1 MNYHAYEFAH
11 ALISPMRLAA
21 QGLKM
26 QMQIPFNPWAATP
39 VGKSIAAA
47 IDVFEGVTRRYGKP
61 EWDIEN
67 TQIDGTTVP
76 INIKTVR
83 HKPFCNL
90 IHFEKEEVA
99 GVDRKDPIVLI
110 VAPMSGHYATLLRGT
125 VEAMLPEHDVYITDW
140 IDARDVPVTD
150 GRFDLDDYIDYVI
163 DFISHLGDRTHVLA
177 VCQPAVPVLAAAA
190 VMAGNDS
197 PYQPMSMTLMG
208 GPIDTRRNPT
218 VVNKLAEEK
227 TTDWFE
233 NHVISLVPFP
243 NAGFMRR
250 VYPGF
255 VQLTGFMTMNLERHT
270 KAHFELFDN
279 LVKGDCDSVQQ
290 HRTFYE
296 EYLAVMD
303 LTAEFYLQTVTTV
316 FQTHALPKGEMMH
329 RGQLVDC
336 SKIRR
341 TALLTVEGEKDDISG
356 RGQTEA
362 AHDLCTN
369 LSLDDKFHY
378 VQPGVGH
385 YGVFNGRRWRTE
397 IEPRIRDFIR
407 TTEFRRDRGASKL
420 INGTTLEEAAVNGEI
435 NAYQSLQDDDHD
447 IPEWDRADIT
457 DMKHR

>member
-1 MNYHAYEFAH
+1 MPMNYHAYELAH
-11 ALISPMRLAA
+11 ALITPMRLAA
-21 QGLKM
+21 QGLKL
-26 QMQIPFNPWAATP
+26 QMQLPFNPLSMTP
-39 VGKSIAAA
+39 FGKSIAAA
-47 IDVFEGVTRRYGKP
+47 VDVFEGITRRYGKP

-67 TQIDGTTVP
+67 TLIDGMSVPVRAETVA
-76 INIKTVR
+76 

-90 IHFEKEEVA
+90 THFSKDEWVA
-99 GVDRKDPIVLI
+99 NRFDDPKVLI

-140 IDARDVPVTD
+140 IDAREIPVTE

-163 DFISHLGDRTHVLA
+163 EFCRFLGPRTHVIA

-190 VMAGNDS
+190 VMAGEEDEF
-197 PYQPMSMTLMG
+197 QPMSMTLIG

-218 VVNKLAEEK
+218 AVNQLAEQK
-227 TTDWFE
+227 STAWFE
-233 NHVISLVPFP
+233 QNVVSLVPFP
-243 NAGFMRR
+243 NPGFMRR

-270 KAHFELFDN
+270 KAHLELFDN
-279 LVKGDCDSVQQ
+279 LVTGDCDSVAQ
-290 HRTFYE
+290 HREFYE

-303 LTAEFYLQTVTTV
+303 LTAEFYLQTVETV
-316 FQTHALPKGEMMH
+316 FQKHSLPNGTMMH
-329 RGQLVDC
+329 RGKRVDC

-341 TALLTVEGEKDDISG
+341 TALLTVEGERDDISG

-362 AHDLCTN
+362 SHDLCSG
-369 LSLDDKFHY
+369 LPYDDKYHY

-397 IEPRIRDFIR
+397 IQPRIRDFIR
-407 TTEFRRDRGASKL
+407 STEFRRDRGIGGL
-420 INGTTLEEAAVNGEI
+420 VNGKAL
-435 NAYQSLQDDDHD
+435 NGHSQQPAYQSLQDEDHD

-457 DMKHR
+457 AMKLR

>member
-11 ALISPMRLAA
+11 ALISPMRIAA

-26 QMQIPFNPWAATP
+26 QMQMPFNPLAITP
-39 VGKSIAAA
+39 MGKSIAAA
-47 IDVFEGVTRRYGKP
+47 IDVFEGITRRYGKP
-61 EWDIEN
+61 EWDIDS
-67 TQIDGTTVP
+67 TQIDGVAVP
-76 INIKTVR
+76 VSIKTTR

-90 IHFEKEEVA
+90 IHFEKQVES
-99 GVDRKDPIVLI
+99 DQKRNDPKILI

-125 VEAMLPEHDVYITDW
+125 VEALLPEHDVYITDW

-163 DFISHLGDRTHVLA
+163 EFITHLGNRTHVLA

-190 VMAGNDS
+190 VMAGDDS

-227 TTDWFE
+227 STDWFE
-233 NHVISLVPFP
+233 KNVISLVPFP
-243 NAGFMRR
+243 NPGFMRR

-270 KAHFELFDN
+270 KAHMDLFDN
-279 LVKGDCDSVQQ
+279 LVKGDCDSVAQ

-303 LTAEFYLQTVTTV
+303 LTAEFYLQTITTV
-316 FQTHALPKGEMMH
+316 FQEHSLPKGEMMH
-329 RGQLVDC
+329 RGKLVDC

-341 TALLTVEGEKDDISG
+341 TALLTVEGERDDISG

-362 AHDLCTN
+362 AHDLCSN

-407 TTEFRRDRGASKL
+407 TTEFRRDRGASL
-420 INGTTLEEAAVNGEI
+420 LVNGSSLKETAT
-435 NAYQSLQDDDHD
+435 NGDATAYQSLQDDDHD
-447 IPEWDRADIT
+447 IPEWDRADISA
-457 DMKHR
+457 MKHG